1 MTPAQ
6 LRSYVL
12 TRAYL
17 TALEL
22 SVDLQ
27 LAREDGA
34 TTEQR
39 AGRLRIS
46 PATLLELERAWNRG

>member
-12 TRAYL
+12 TCAYL

-34 TTEQR
+34 STEQL
-39 AGRLRIS
+39 AGRLGIS